1 MPDTLYVRGTPE
13 QRWDILDFIN
23 YVFSQAARPHDFR
36 TLLPKA
42 YGDNAPE
49 EASSWHYLALQ
60 NGKIRGVVAQ
70 MPMTLSVLDETLKC
84 GMIGS
89 VSVHPY
95 ARGEGH
101 MKRLMAM
108 AVKDARERQYDL
120 MILGGQRQRYN
131 YFGFERAGYTVRYTV
146 TQTNLRH
153 CLGDTE
159 KGTFT
164 FSELAEDCPEAVD
177 FCYGLAINQLIHGAR
192 PRERFLDFMHS
203 WHSPCRVIRRDGR
216 LFGYFTDGEWA
227 VPDETLLPYAL
238 RSAMRADG
246 LREISVTAAPFQT
259 ERMAVLANIAEGG
272 HIASSDMIRVLNWKN
287 VLRALLKLESRFKCL
302 LDGTAVIKIGKKTLK
317 IAVQSGQ
324 ISVEETTE
332 TSACALSEMEALR
345 LLFGLEQF
353 VTPSPMF
360 FNWLPLPFFISN
372 VDEF

>member
-1 MPDTLYVRGTPE
+1 MSDTLYARGTLE

-42 YGDNAPE
+42 YGDHAPG

-60 NGKIRGVVAQ
+60 NGKIRGVIAQ
-70 MPMTLSVLDETLKC
+70 MPIELSVLDETLKC

-108 AVKDARERQYDL
+108 AVEDAREREYDL

-131 YFGFERAGYTVRYTV
+131 YFGFERAGYAVRYMV

-153 CLGDTE
+153 CLGDTDM
-159 KGTFT
+159 GLFT
-164 FSELAEDCPEAVD
+164 FSELTDECPEDVD
-177 FCYGLAINQLIHGAR
+177 FCYGLAMGQQVHGSR

-203 WHSPCRVIRRDGR
+203 WHSRCRVIRRDGQ

-227 VPDETLLPYAL
+227 VLDERLLPCVL
-238 RSAMRADG
+238 RAAMQEDR
-246 LREISVTAAPFQT
+246 LREISVAAAPFQT
-259 ERMAVLANIAEGG
+259 ERMVVLANIAEGR
-272 HIASSDMIRVLNWKN
+272 HIASPAMIRVLNWKN
-287 VLRALLKLESRFKCL
+287 VLRALLKLESSFKRL
-302 LDGTAVIKIGKKTLK
+302 LDGTVVLQIDGETLK
-317 IAVQSGQ
+317 IAVENGQ
-324 ISVEETTE
+324 VSVKETAE
-332 TSACALSEMEALR
+332 APACTLSEMEALR

-353 VTPSPMF
+353 VAPSPMF

>member
-1 MPDTLYVRGTPE
+1 MSDTLYTCGRPE
-13 QRWDILDFIN
+13 QRGDILDFIN

-42 YGDNAPE
+42 YGDNAPG
-49 EASSWHYLALQ
+49 EASSWHYLALE
-60 NGKIRGVVAQ
+60 NGKIRGAVAQ
-70 MPMTLSVLDETLKC
+70 MPMALSVLDETLKC

-108 AVKDARERQYDL
+108 AVEDAQERQYDL

-131 YFGFERAGYTVRYTV
+131 YFGFEREGYAVRYTV

-159 KGTFT
+159 QGTFT
-164 FSELAEDCPEAVD
+164 FSELTEERPEAVD
-177 FCYGLAINQLIHGAR
+177 FCYGLAMSQKVHGSR
-192 PRERFLDFMHS
+192 PRERFVDCMHS
-203 WHSPCRVIRRDGR
+203 WHSRCRLIRRDGQM
-216 LFGYFTDGEWA
+216 FGYFTDGEWA
-227 VPDETLLPYAL
+227 VLDEKLLSYVL
-238 RSAMRADG
+238 RAVMREDG

-259 ERMAVLANIAEGG
+259 ERMAVLASIAEGR

-287 VLRALLKLESRFKCL
+287 VLQALLKLESSFKRL
-302 LDGTAVIKIGKKTLK
+302 LDGTAVLQIDGKTLK
-317 IAVQSGQ
+317 VAVKEGQ
-324 ISVEETTE
+324 VSVEETAE
-332 TSACALSEMEALR
+332 TPACSLSEMEALR

-353 VTPSPMF
+353 VDPSPLF